1 MMPLLLTDNNFVLPD
16 HSSNLYT
23 PPLTVAAAFIC
34 TGELTLEPLTG
45 EQTLTPAAE
54 GAEQVPETVK
64 VNDLVWCVSSQPIP
78 LIVMAWLP
86 AASAT
91 ELSTKE

>member
-1 MMPLLLTDNNFVLPD
+1 MMPLLLTDSNFVLPD

-45 EQTLTPAAE
+45 EQTLTPAVE
-54 GAEQVPETVK
+54 GAVQVLLAETVK
-64 VNDLVWCVSSQPIP
+64 VNALD
-78 LIVMAWLP
+78 
-86 AASAT
+86 
-91 ELSTKE
+91 